1 MMNIGKLKAIADRE
15 LGYIGRLNFV
25 MIAYL
30 FIKDVGFHWWYLLVI
45 PVFLIWIWI
54 DLKYIMPKEFDYLH
68 NKSPLF
74 TKLLKNTEK

>member
-1 MMNIGKLKAIADRE
+1 MNIGKFKAIIDRE

-30 FIKDVGFHWWYLLVI
+30 FIKDVGWHWWYLWSI
-45 PVFLIWIWI
+45 PVFIVWVWI
-54 DLKYIMPKEFDYLH
+54 DLKYIMPDEFNYLH

-74 TKLLKNTEK
+74 AKLLKQTEK